1 MDALLDRLS
10 ALNTIWRQTTPL
22 DDSSLAEEEFDV
34 FSSTARESEYG
45 VSLLNS
51 FHFNS

>member
-22 DDSSLAEEEFDV
+22 DDSLLAEEEFDV
-34 FSSTARESEYG
+34 FSMTARESEYG
-45 VSLLNS
+45 VGFFS
-51 FHFNS
+51 